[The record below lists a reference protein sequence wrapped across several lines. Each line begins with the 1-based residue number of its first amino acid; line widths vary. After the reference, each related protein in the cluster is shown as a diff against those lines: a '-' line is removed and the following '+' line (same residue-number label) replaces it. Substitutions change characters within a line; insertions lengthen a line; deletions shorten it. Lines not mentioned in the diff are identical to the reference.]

1 MCSGG
6 VIMKCDT
13 CGKEV
18 TEVER
23 VVIYKDYDKTGAKP
37 FYNCKEC
44 FAKKE
49 QKKSY
54 SKKEGEK

>member
-1 MCSGG
+1 
-6 VIMKCDT
+6 MKCDT

-18 TEVER
+18 IEVER
-23 VVIYKDYDKTGAKP
+23 VMIYKDYDKTGAKP
-37 FYNCKEC
+37 IYNCKEC

-49 QKKSY
+49 QKKVY